1 MSWQLRSRYLIF
13 QTLLV
18 LALGAIVLRLWDIQI
33 VSAEAYKQSAA
44 RNRTRLLTVPAPRGI
59 VYDRTGRLLVRNV
72 PSFAVSIVPAALPD
86 DEDERRRVLERVS
99 MLTGVPVDEEDPRA
113 EYEESIE
120 QQLSAR
126 SVGPYTPVRVASKV
140 DRQAA
145 FILEEE
151 HLMLPGVL
159 VEVDPLRAYTEGQLL
174 AHVLGYVGHVPSETL
189 DDYLDDPEADY
200 APSDMVGLAGIELTE
215 DKLLRGVKGQKHV
228 EVDAFEREVNVL
240 AVREPIPGHNLWLT
254 LDTQL
259 QQVATK
265 ALREGMRKA
274 GSDVGVLAAVDPR
287 TGEVLAMVSLPAY
300 DNNLF
305 SGGISWRDYAALSE
319 DPALPLVNHA
329 ISSAYPPGS
338 TFKVV
343 TGVAA
348 LAEGVIDTRT
358 KITCQG
364 KLYIPNKY
372 FPDDPSMAQP
382 FTCWASWGHG
392 PLNIHSAIAQSCNI
406 FFGVAAGG
414 YGSFEGLGMDRLE
427 AYARAFGFGAPT
439 GIDLSGESA
448 GLIPNDRWKRQ
459 NYGEVWATG
468 DTFNAAIGQGYVLVT
483 PLQLLNATAAV
494 ANGGTLY
501 RPQLVYR
508 VVDSQGNVVEPFMP
522 EPLTELDI
530 ADEHLAAIRLGMYQA
545 VEWGTAS
552 GARVSGVSIAGK
564 TGSAEFAAF
573 DEEGNL
579 VVDEEGYAPTHA
591 WFTAFAP
598 YEEPEIALVV
608 LLEAGGEGS
617 QAAVP
622 VAAEVLRHYFGM
634 QPEPEPTVTA
644 SEGGTVP

>member
-1 MSWQLRSRYLIF
+1 MSWQLRSRYLILQAF
-13 QTLLV
+13 LV
-18 LALGAIVLRLWDIQI
+18 IALAAIVLRLWDIQI
-33 VSAEAYKQSAA
+33 VSADAYKQSAA
-44 RNRTRLLTVPAPRGI
+44 RNRTRLVSIRAPRGI

-99 MLTGVPVDEEDPRA
+99 ILTDVPVDEADPRA
-113 EYEESIE
+113 EHQESIE
-120 QQLSAR
+120 ERLSAR
-126 SVGPYTPVRVASKV
+126 SVGPYTAVRVASKV

-151 HLMLPGVL
+151 HLTLPGVL
-159 VEVDPLRAYTEGQLL
+159 VEVDPLRSYAEGQLL
-174 AHVLGYVGHVPSETL
+174 AHVLGYVGYIPGERL
-189 DDYLDDPEADY
+189 DDYLDDKEADY
-200 APSDMVGLAGIELTE
+200 GPSDMVGLAGIELTQ
-215 DKLLRGVKGQKHV
+215 DKLLRGIKGQKHV

-240 AVREPIPGHNLWLT
+240 AVQEPTPGHNLWLT
-254 LDTQL
+254 VDTEL
-259 QQVATK
+259 QEVATR
-265 ALREGMRKA
+265 ALREGMRQA
-274 GSDVGVLAAVDPR
+274 GSDVGILAAIDPR
-287 TGEVLAMVSLPAY
+287 TGEVLAMVSLPSY
-300 DNNLF
+300 NNNLF
-305 SGGISWRDYAALSE
+305 SGGISREDYAALSE
-319 DPALPLVNHA
+319 DRALPLVNHA

-338 TFKVV
+338 TFKLV

-348 LAEGVIDTRT
+348 LAEGVIDTGT
-358 KITCQG
+358 KITCPG
-364 KLYIPNKY
+364 RIYIPNKY
-372 FPDDPSMAQP
+372 FPDDPRMAQP
-382 FTCWASWGHG
+382 FACWASWGHG
-392 PLNIHSAIAQSCNI
+392 PLNIHGAIAQSCNI
-406 FFGVAAGG
+406 FFGVVAGG
-414 YGSFEGLGMDRLE
+414 YGSFEGLGMTRLE
-427 AYARAFGFGAPT
+427 EYARAFGFGAPT
-439 GIDLSGESA
+439 EIDLSGESS

-508 VVDSQGNVVEPFMP
+508 VVDSNGNVVEPFVP
-522 EPLTELDI
+522 DPLTELDV

-545 VEWGTAS
+545 VEWGTATL
-552 GARVSGVSIAGK
+552 ARIPGVSVAGK

-617 QAAVP
+617 HAAVP
-622 VAAEVLRHYFGM
+622 VAAEVLRRYFGL
-634 QPEPEPTVTA
+634 QPEPEPTA
-644 SEGGTVP
+644 STSEEGTVP

>member
-174 AHVLGYVGHVPSETL
+174 AHVLGYVGHIPSEAL

-215 DKLLRGVKGQKHV
+215 DKLLRGVKGRKHV

-305 SGGISWRDYAALSE
+305 SGGISWRDYAALCE

>member
-99 MLTGVPVDEEDPRA
+99 MLTGIPVDDEDPRA